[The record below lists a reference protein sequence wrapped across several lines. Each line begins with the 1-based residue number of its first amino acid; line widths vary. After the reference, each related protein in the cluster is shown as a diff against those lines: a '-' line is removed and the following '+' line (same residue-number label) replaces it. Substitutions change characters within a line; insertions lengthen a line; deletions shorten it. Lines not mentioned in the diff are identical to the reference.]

1 MHSSTTLNEQ
11 TLQLAQTGDKQAF
24 STLVNYLN
32 NTVHA
37 IALSITRD
45 VQHSH
50 DVSQLVFI
58 KVWQQLG
65 ELKTSD
71 SLLPWV
77 RQITRYTAI
86 NFVRDNK
93 HRTELASDDATIE
106 SLLDDVVNN
115 HDLNEKSMIT
125 RQQNQ
130 VINHLI
136 EQLPD
141 ESREIVLLYY
151 RQEHDSAVVANLLG
165 LTTAT
170 VRKRLQRVREQLKE
184 QVLAKYGQ
192 VLFATTPIAIDISL
206 ALAASTASPV
216 AAATLGSQASISQS
230 HWLGKLTYLLG
241 GAIIGAFFGVLA
253 NTFAIN
259 KTIKHI
265 DNDKDITALNRLK
278 RHGNIWIIGSALA
291 LTASYQWTQG
301 WLMPVITYALF
312 LIGLTVVVNTTNTI
326 SRQNLQRQAPNDQ
339 RAKKLLSRSQWACK
353 LGYLLGF
360 GGGSAGLIIGLY
372 KNGRFEILL

>member
-1 MHSSTTLNEQ
+1 MHSTTLNEQ
-11 TLQLAQTGDKQAF
+11 TLQLAQAGDKQAF
-24 STLVNYLN
+24 SVLVSYLN

-37 IALSITRD
+37 IALNITRD
-45 VQHSH
+45 LQHSH

-93 HRTELASDDATIE
+93 HRTELASDDATME

-115 HDLNEKSMIT
+115 HDLNEKSMMT
-125 RQQNQ
+125 QQQNQ

-165 LTTAT
+165 LTTVT

-184 QVLAKYGQ
+184 QVLEKYGK

-206 ALAASTASPV
+206 ALATSTASPV
-216 AAATLGSQASISQS
+216 AAATLGSHASINQS

-265 DNDKDITALNRLK
+265 DNDEDLTTLKRLK
-278 RHGNIWIIGSALA
+278 RQGNIWIIGSAFA

-301 WLMPVITYALF
+301 WLMSVITYALF

-339 RAKKLLSRSQWACK
+339 RAKKLL
-353 LGYLLGF
+353 
-360 GGGSAGLIIGLY
+360 
-372 KNGRFEILL
+372 